1 MATIIKTEES
11 PFGENEIV
19 VTVEGFPNAQPVMSS
34 ELSEVELQTAVDAWA
49 VNQAEVDSIN
59 DGTATQAI
67 IDKHAPKVPFDYSS
81 YQKRLDVVMPDDR
94 LIILMP
100 YHPATMEYIK
110 EENWT
115 RLKVIFQG
123 LMQSGIM
130 LQSDYDVVNG
140 VLKEQNVDLD
150 SIG

>member
-11 PFGENEIV
+11 PFGENDIM

-34 ELSEVELQTAVDAWA
+34 ELSEAELQTAVDAWA

-67 IDKHAPKVPFDYSS
+67 IDKHAPKVPFDYTT
-81 YQKRLDVVMPDDR
+81 YQKRLDVAMPDDR
-94 LIILMP
+94 LIVLMP

-110 EENWT
+110 QENWT

-123 LMQSGIM
+123 LMQAGVL
-130 LQSDYDVVNG
+130 LQSDYDVING
-140 VLKEQNVDLD
+140 VLKEQNVDLN